1 VRLLL
6 LSNNEANTRSASL
19 RAGFGHE
26 GYPKVTKATARGQIM
41 LRDVGVTF
49 VNFVFASLGDLGRTR
64 ALNSNRSEGAPRHS
78 HQAVPHGS
86 RLLG

>member
-1 VRLLL
+1 LL

-49 VNFVFASLGDLGRTR
+49 VNFVFASLGD
-64 ALNSNRSEGAPRHS
+64 
-78 HQAVPHGS
+78 
-86 RLLG
+86 